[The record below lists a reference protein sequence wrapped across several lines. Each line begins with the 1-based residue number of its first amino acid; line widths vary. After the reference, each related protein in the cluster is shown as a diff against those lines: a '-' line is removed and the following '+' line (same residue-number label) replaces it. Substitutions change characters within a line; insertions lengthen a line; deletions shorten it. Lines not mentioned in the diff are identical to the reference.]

1 MKLRTRNRIVTGALL
16 LLVLLVVMGALL
28 NVTPAKAAD
37 TVALP
42 ARSVPLGMATDH
54 ARGRYWVLDSAS
66 GRLRLTAIA
75 EDGTVEGDFVSN
87 DSLTNAQALAFAG
100 GKAYIGDVGGARARV
115 TIYQVT
121 EPWPGTDI
129 LRAVAYPLAYPDGRH
144 DAAAIMV
151 DARQRV
157 YVITT
162 GTGAGIYR
170 APQTLGTDAPNA
182 LERVA
187 DAPAGVTDATVLRD
201 GRFVVRTQTAVIAL
215 DGDGFAPVGESAI
228 GVTQRGHALTESIE
242 GGEVVTAA
250 GSGGELTALAV
261 PGPAPATAAPQ
272 PGAPPA
278 APPRTDEA
286 SQTRTVDQI
295 GTTASLLAALVVAV
309 LAGVVVVARR

>member
-1 MKLRTRNRIVTGALL
+1 MRLRTRNRIVTGALL
-16 LLVLLVVMGALL
+16 LLVLLVVVGALL
-28 NVTPAKAAD
+28 NVTPARAAD
-37 TVALP
+37 TVTLP

-54 ARGRYWVLDSAS
+54 ARERYWVLDSAS

-75 EDGTVEGDFVSN
+75 ADGTVEGDFVSN
-87 DSLTNAQALAFAG
+87 DTLTNAQALAFADG
-100 GKAYIGDVGGARARV
+100 SAYVGDVGGARARV

-151 DARQRV
+151 DARHRV

-162 GTGAGIYR
+162 GAGAGIYR

-201 GRFVVRTQTAVIAL
+201 GRFVVRTPTAVIAL
-215 DGDGFAPVGESAI
+215 DGDTFAPVGESAI
-228 GVTQRGHALTESIE
+228 GVTQRGQSLTESLDD
-242 GGEVVTAA
+242 GEVVTAA
-250 GSGGELTALAV
+250 GGGGEVTVLAV

-272 PGAPPA
+272 PGAAPA
-278 APPRTDEA
+278 APPRTDEP
-286 SQTRTVDQI
+286 SSTRTFDQV